1 MRIFYALTFEH
12 EDQNKI
18 GHYRDIAAN
27 HIIKGRYTAIKNIH
41 MTLAFVGEV
50 PQCDIALYEDIIDDL
65 HLQDLTL
72 DCRHLGTFKKKNKE
86 ILWLGTEKNPTL
98 INMERQLRSAL
109 KDAELTFDDRKFI
122 PHITLGRDIRSD
134 YDISQLV
141 IAPLKIKPKGVA
153 LMISHRVH
161 DELVYE
167 PLLEKL
173 F

>member
-1 MRIFYALTFEH
+1 MRIFYALTFKN

-50 PQCDIALYEDIIDDL
+50 PQSDVMAYEEILEEL
-65 HLQDLTL
+65 HLMPLTL
-72 DCRHLGTFKKKNKE
+72 DCRHLGTFKKKSKE
-86 ILWLGTEKNPTL
+86 ILWLGTEKNPSL
-98 INMERQLRSAL
+98 LDLEKQLRKAL
-109 KDAELTFDDRKFI
+109 KNEGLSFDDRKFI
-122 PHITLGRDIRSD
+122 PHITLGREIKST

-161 DELVYE
+161 DELIYE
-167 PLLEKL
+167 PLMEIL